1 MSDTRKDPVD
11 LDSLTDDEVMNLDP
25 AQVQALMEQGDPDDE
40 PETPE
45 TPDGDEPT
53 GEDDP
58 VGDPDPAASD
68 DDPQGDDPEQPSG
81 EADDPA
87 PEDPVDP
94 NADPAPE
101 GVDPKPASDPEPKP
115 EGQDPKAGDGK
126 PPEGEA
132 KVEED
137 PAKAKADDPKAK
149 DKGKQADA
157 PKLTPEQTAAVD
169 FFEKVSAPFKADGKD
184 MQVRSPEDAI
194 RLMQMGV
201 NYNRRM
207 AEFKPLRAM
216 DQMLR
221 QHGLNDPAKL
231 SELID
236 IHKGNPEAIQKLL
249 KDKGIDPL
257 DMDVT
262 KETSYKAPNY
272 QGDPKDIDFQEAIQ
286 TTLAAEGG
294 RELINDV
301 NAGWDDQSK
310 EALRDQ
316 PTIFQN
322 LLAQKSSGVYGKIQ
336 EELSYQRSLGFLND
350 VPFLQAYHQVGD
362 AMQKA
367 GVFGSPTNDPHSGG
381 PAPVVKPQ
389 AVPIDTG
396 PRKAAL
402 QPKTEQPNPN
412 LSSTTPPRTAASNG
426 GGEPTPDYSSLSDE
440 DFLKMAPPA

>member
-11 LDSLTDDEVMNLDP
+11 LDTLTDDEVMNLDP
-25 AQVQALMEQGDPDDE
+25 AQVQALMEQEE
-40 PETPE
+40 PEDETPPVDE
-45 TPDGDEPT
+45 TPDGNADS
-53 GEDDP
+53 
-58 VGDPDPAASD
+58 DPAASD
-68 DDPQGDDPEQPSG
+68 DDPQGDAPEQLSD
-81 EADDPA
+81 EADNSTPA
-87 PEDPVDP
+87 DSDD
-94 NADPAPE
+94 A
-101 GVDPKPASDPEPKP
+101 ASDSTPFKDVDSESTPDSESKP
-115 EGQDPKAGDGK
+115 EGQDSETGDGK
-126 PPEGEA
+126 PSESET
-132 KVEED
+132 KVED
-137 PAKAKADDPKAK
+137 DSTKTKADESKTEDKSNK
-149 DKGKQADA
+149 DDT
-157 PKLTPEQTAAVD
+157 PKLNAQQTAAID

-236 IHKGNPEAIQKLL
+236 ISKGNPEAIQKLL

-262 KETSYKAPNY
+262 KDTGYQAPDY
-272 QGDPKDIDFQEAIQ
+272 QGDPKDLDFQEAIQ

-294 RELINDV
+294 RDLINDV
-301 NAGWDDQSK
+301 NAQWDDQSK

-336 EELSYQRSLGFLND
+336 DELTYQRSLGFLNN

-367 GVFGSPTNDPHSGG
+367 GVFGSTENDPHSGG
-381 PAPVVKPQ
+381 PASMVKPQ

-396 PRKAAL
+396 PRKAAP
-402 QPKTEQPNPN
+402 QPKTEQPNPT

-426 GGEPTPDYSSLSDE
+426 GGQPTPDYSSMSDD
-440 DFLKMAPPA
+440 DFLKMAPPS